1 MKNALNYFFSPTPGS
16 EFSYYTH
23 LLILAALLIVGSLI
37 FASIYKK
44 RKKYDFAF
52 KRLFKSVSGR
62 SLTLAIILL
71 VIIAVRYENIPY
83 FAMRFWL
90 YVALLWFLYLI
101 VKYLMVYFKD
111 YPREKQNV
119 QINQKQQTTTQQK
132 MYLPNKR
139 R

>member
-1 MKNALNYFFSPTPGS
+1 MKNILSYFFSPAPGS
-16 EFSYYTH
+16 EFSYYPH
-23 LLILAALLIVGSLI
+23 LLVLAALLIVGSII

-71 VIIAVRYENIPY
+71 VIIAIRYENIPY

-90 YVALLWFLYLI
+90 YIALLWFLYLV
-101 VKYLMVYFKD
+101 VKYLMICFKD
-111 YPREKQNV
+111 YPREKQNSPLG
-119 QINQKQQTTTQQK
+119 QPEQQTTTQK
-132 MYLPNKR
+132 AYLPNKR